1 MCPRQASGEVSVEV
15 QPVFLCSWQELLGDL
30 ELTRIGLEHGM
41 PHKLPGTRGDVTT
54 GARKLSPLPEVG
66 L

>member
-1 MCPRQASGEVSVEV
+1 MCPRQASGVSVEV

-41 PHKLPGTRGDVTT
+41 PVCDL
-54 GARKLSPLPEVG
+54 G
-66 L
+66 LTNFQEQEGM